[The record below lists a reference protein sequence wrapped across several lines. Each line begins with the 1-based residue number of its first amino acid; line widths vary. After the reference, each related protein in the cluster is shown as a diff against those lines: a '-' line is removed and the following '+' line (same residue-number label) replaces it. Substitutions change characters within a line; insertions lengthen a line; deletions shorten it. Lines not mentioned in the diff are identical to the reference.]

1 MSMMSKAIHN
11 SAVSSKKAGGSFATQ
26 QNRRLDT
33 TGLLRFA
40 RQVGELR
47 ASVSE
52 IPTWVIHAYA
62 QYCMAHGKAA
72 GTLANIFSAVRVT
85 SHHAG
90 RNRHDECNNRELRLV
105 RRTRKGT
112 KRAMNPPEID
122 QLMARA
128 KEIDQGLTHMISL
141 AVHLGLRRKEALM
154 CGRDLEMWL
163 DALVRGDSSLP
174 LMRGSKNARPR
185 QVRIIQSA
193 RAQTVEAVRS
203 ALAYARERN
212 LELITGNGKTLK
224 SAKNRLTALLRRA
237 GMVGPISFHSLRYT
251 YALNS
256 ALEMLEAGIAPY
268 EVLVELSE
276 SLGHGPTRI
285 QMILG
290 HYCQPIR
297 DRFDGH
303 ISLNDI
309 EANRRRPPS
318 KLPRAT
324 ARLLAKRRHGELSGY
339 PIGRPTA
346 AHDLAYSANDALI
359 EEHLFKP

>member
-26 QNRRLDT
+26 QNRRFDT

-40 RQVGELR
+40 RQLGELR

-52 IPTWVIHAYA
+52 IPEWVIHAYA
-62 QYCMAHGKAA
+62 QYCMAQGKTA

-85 SHHAG
+85 SRFAG
-90 RNRHDECNNRELRLV
+90 RNIDEVCNNKELQLV
-105 RRTRKGT
+105 RRVRKGT
-112 KRAMNPPEID
+112 KRALNPIEID
-122 QLMARA
+122 ELIGRA
-128 KEIDQGLTHMISL
+128 KGIDHGLMHMISL
-141 AVHLGLRRKEALM
+141 AQHLGLRRKEALM
-154 CGRDLEMWL
+154 CAPDLGMWL
-163 DALVRGDSSLP
+163 DALVRGDSALP

-185 QVRIIQSA
+185 QVRIIESE
-193 RAQTVEAVRS
+193 RSQTIEAIRS
-203 ALAYARERN
+203 ALAYAREYN
-212 LELITGNGKTLK
+212 LELITGNGKTLR
-224 SAKNRLTALLRRA
+224 SAMNRLKALLRRA

-251 YALNS
+251 YALKS
-256 ALEMLEAGIAPY
+256 AVEMLEAEMAPY

-297 DRFDGH
+297 ERFEGH
-303 ISLNDI
+303 ISLHNID
-309 EANRRRPPS
+309 ADRRRPPS

-324 ARLLAKRRHGELSGY
+324 ARLLAKRRHGALSGY
-339 PIGRPTA
+339 PIGQPNG
-346 AHDLAYSANDALI
+346 AHDLACSADDALM
-359 EEHLFKP
+359 EQHPSNT